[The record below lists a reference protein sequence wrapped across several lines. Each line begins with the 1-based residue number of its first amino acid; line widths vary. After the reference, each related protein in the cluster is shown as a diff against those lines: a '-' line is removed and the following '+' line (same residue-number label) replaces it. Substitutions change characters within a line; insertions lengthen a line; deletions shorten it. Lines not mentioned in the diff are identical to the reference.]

1 MEALKE
7 KITKLEE
14 NYKKE
19 KEKIHQV
26 IEDLE
31 KRDRQMVEQISQL
44 NTITS
49 PSSSAQPST
58 SPSDTPDHASS
69 MLDFLNSFGNGLIP
83 KCISSNTDT
92 TAVQAL
98 IQTFTD
104 HCAQLGHHVVH
115 LKIQHQGQSQAS
127 GGVDASDQTG
137 G

>member
-1 MEALKE
+1 MEALKD

-31 KRDRQMVEQISQL
+31 KRDRQMVEQISLL

-58 SPSDTPDHASS
+58 SPSPPSDTPDHASS

-83 KCISSNTDT
+83 KCISSHTDT

-104 HCAQLGHHVVH
+104 HCAQMGHH
-115 LKIQHQGQSQAS
+115 G
-127 GGVDASDQTG
+127 
-137 G
+137 